1 MILKLAARH
10 ANRAALD
17 LLAREIA
24 PSATSMAQGITGF
37 AGGRPSPSP
46 VVRLFSLRIDRREVD
61 VRVSL
66 DGKALPFEAAGSS
79 AARLDAQPSRHAA
92 MPTALSE
99 SALAA
104 APQSATETVPLIR
117 IAHARSGDK
126 GDMANIGVIARSPAA
141 YAVLARVLD
150 DETVAAYFAHL
161 CRGKVTRYALPGCHA
176 FNFTLEGALG
186 GGGVASLRYDPQGK
200 AFAQMLLD
208 LPVEVPLALLQELP

>member
-1 MILKLAARH
+1 VILKLAARH

-46 VVRLFSLRIDRREVD
+46 VVRLFSLQIDRREVD
-61 VRVSL
+61 VRISV
-66 DGKALPFEAAGSS
+66 DGKALPFEAVDSTGT
-79 AARLDAQPSRHAA
+79 RLDAESSRHAA
-92 MPTALSE
+92 P
-99 SALAA
+99 SASN
-104 APQSATETVPLIR
+104 QSAVAPAPKSATQTVPLIR
-117 IAHARSGDK
+117 IAHGRSGDK
-126 GDMANIGVIARSPAA
+126 GDMANIGVIARTPAA
-141 YAVLARVLD
+141 YAVMEQVLD
-150 DETVAAYFAHL
+150 AETVAAYFSHL

-176 FNFTLEGALG
+176 FNFTLEAALG

-208 LPVEVPLALLQELP
+208 LPVEVPTDLLQELP